1 MSMTIKETI
10 LDIIKEL
17 MPAKALQDV
26 SDIIDGG
33 YIDSLELMS
42 LISTLSDRFGIE
54 IDVDDMTPENF
65 NSVDAIASMVTAK
78 KS

>member
-1 MSMTIKETI
+1 MTIKETI